1 MKRRYSEPVFMAAR
15 FNSKCHETGKEI
27 KKGDSFLYAYGK
39 AYHTESKYADQI
51 RGLHATENLGLAD
64 GNW

>member
-1 MKRRYSEPVFMAAR
+1 MAAR